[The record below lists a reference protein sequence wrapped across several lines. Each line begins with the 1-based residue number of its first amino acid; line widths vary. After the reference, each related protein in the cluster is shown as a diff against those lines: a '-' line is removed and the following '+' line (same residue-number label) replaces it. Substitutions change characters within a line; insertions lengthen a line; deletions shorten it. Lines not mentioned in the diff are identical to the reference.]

1 MKAMRRVEIA
11 AMIIHLAALV
21 SSWIAV
27 VFAPGSSTRYV
38 LTAWL
43 FTLIPLVRGWIGCR
57 GTAARLVIAWGFV
70 AVGLGV
76 VELLVGA
83 NEPISSGRDLAGLV
97 HFMTSLAVIAALVA
111 VLNARRPGTGAW
123 AILTCLMVCIFLF
136 TWYQEEGI
144 GPLLVHL
151 RPVRL
156 HFPWNVFLALLIVMG
171 TTNYLA
177 TRFGT
182 AALLTAIG
190 LAIEWRL
197 VAAPDRFSPTGRS
210 LCYLAIP
217 LAYSTSVWLAWVV
230 GTLPARGRRDSTDS
244 ERIWNWFRDRWGVVW
259 GLRVQDRFNQSAQ
272 ARKWPLRLTW
282 HGFEPASW
290 PSERS
295 VEEMLD
301 EIDGEF
307 RMMLRRFVSSER
319 MAEVARDSRLVLGEA
334 APAGVIRPG
343 RAFVEEKSINA
354 S

>member
-1 MKAMRRVEIA
+1 MKATRRVEIA
-11 AMIIHLAALV
+11 AMITHLAALV

-27 VFAPGSSTRYV
+27 VFAPRSSTSYV
-38 LTAWL
+38 LSAWIL
-43 FTLIPLVRGWIGCR
+43 ALIPLVRGWIGCR

-70 AVGLGV
+70 AVGLGTCA
-76 VELLVGA
+76 LLVGA

-123 AILTCLMVCIFLF
+123 AILTCLMVSIFLF

-171 TTNYLA
+171 TTNYA
-177 TRFGT
+177 TTRFGT
-182 AALLTAIG
+182 AALMTAIG

-197 VAAPDRFSPTGRS
+197 VTAPDRFSPTGRS
-210 LCYLAIP
+210 LCYMAIP
-217 LAYSTSVWLAWVV
+217 LAYTTSVWVSWVV
-230 GTLPARGRRDSTDS
+230 GTLPARGRRDSTDA
-244 ERIWNWFRDRWGVVW
+244 ERIWFWFRDRWGVVW

-272 ARKWPLRLTW
+272 ARKWPLRLSW

-295 VEEMLD
+295 ADDLLD

-307 RMMLRRFVSSER
+307 RMMLRRFVTAER
-319 MAEVARDSRLVLGEA
+319 MAEVAREPRGGLGEG
-334 APAGVIRPG
+334 APGVVIR
-343 RAFVEEKSINA
+343 
-354 S
+354 